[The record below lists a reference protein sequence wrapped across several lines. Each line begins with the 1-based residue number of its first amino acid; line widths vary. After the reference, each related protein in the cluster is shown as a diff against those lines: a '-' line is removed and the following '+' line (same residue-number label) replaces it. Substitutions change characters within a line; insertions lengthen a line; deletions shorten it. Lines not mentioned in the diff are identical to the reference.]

1 MLHGNCCA
9 PRVHNETPLR
19 ESARLARATAEGL
32 VCPLDPSPFAPGA
45 RSPARQA
52 ALLRLG
58 LLAAAA
64 ASNPQRGRSR
74 QAARAL
80 HQDRLHVL
88 HSHQPSEIA
97 SVCAV
102 LAQRRARRGEVMVE
116 AGCWNGGASAKF
128 SLVCELYGYRLHIY
142 DSFEGVEPMTAQET
156 QRGYDFSGEYVAS
169 EATLRATLQ
178 RFGAPDVCSIHKGWF
193 AATLARSPVADV
205 VRVVFIDCDSAKGT
219 QEVLLGVVPSLAG
232 DGVVFSQDFH
242 IAPVRELLLDPG
254 TWQRYGRGVPSIER
268 LRGHLAILRSRRQSR
283 SEEHTSELQSPYDLV
298 C

>member
-1 MLHGNCCA
+1 MKRPYESPPGSREQRLKDWFVRWIH
-9 PRVHNETPLR
+9 PRLPR
-19 ESARLARATAEGL
+19 E
-32 VCPLDPSPFAPGA
+32 LD
-45 RSPARQA
+45 RQRVKLLYFVWGYWP
-52 ALLRLG
+52 LLRLRTLSVVDRVK
-58 LLAAAA
+58 LLA
-64 ASNPQRGRSR
+64 RFIRI
-74 QAARAL
+74 
-80 HQDRLHVL
+80 DWHVL

-102 LAQRRARRGEVMVE
+102 LAQRPARRGEVMVE

-142 DSFEGVEPMTAQET
+142 DSFEGVEPMTAQEK

-268 LRGHLAILRSRRQSR
+268 LRGHLAILRSRRQSER
-283 SEEHTSELQSPYDLV
+283 RVLANRRLGVERRVAERRV
-298 C
+298 AVAVA

>member
-1 MLHGNCCA
+1 MKRPSESPPGSREQRLRDWYVRWIH
-9 PRVHNETPLR
+9 PRLPR
-19 ESARLARATAEGL
+19 E
-32 VCPLDPSPFAPGA
+32 LDRQRVKLLYFVPGYW
-45 RSPARQA
+45 P
-52 ALLRLG
+52 LLRLPALSVVARLK
-58 LLAAAA
+58 LLARFIRIDW
-64 ASNPQRGRSR
+64 N
-74 QAARAL
+74 
-80 HQDRLHVL
+80 VL

-102 LAQRRARRGEVMVE
+102 LAQRPARRGEVMVE

-142 DSFEGVEPMTAQET
+142 DSFEGVEPMTAEAK

-205 VRVVFIDCDSAKGT
+205 VRLAFIDCDSAKGT
-219 QEVLLGVVPSLAG
+219 EEVLLGVVPSLAS

-242 IAPVRELLLDPG
+242 IAPVRELLLDPR
-254 TWQRYGRGVPSIER
+254 TWERYGRGGPSIER
-268 LRGHLAILRSRRQSR
+268 LRGHLAMLRLPPRERRVLPDR
-283 SEEHTSELQSPYDLV
+283 RRVARRVAERRVAAYPATL
-298 C
+298 